1 MHAEKRHAFSS
12 SPASGG
18 VYVPDVSE
26 GKKQPYDDWNL
37 RDISLSVTGT
47 SVGLPASRGE
57 ILPRPAMIQQHP
69 EYPTKRKDFITQKTL
84 I

>member
-47 SVGLPASRGE
+47 SVGLPEGV
-57 ILPRPAMIQQHP
+57 Q
-69 EYPTKRKDFITQKTL
+69 
-84 I
+84 